1 MVKVVKFGGSSLAN
15 AAQYQKVI
23 EILRADPERRIVVVS
38 APGKRFKDDV
48 KVTDLLIKYA
58 NASGENV
65 KVARQAVLDRYQEIA
80 DAYHVSDSD
89 LNKSMYI

>member
-38 APGKRFKDDV
+38 APGKCFKDDV

-65 KVARQAVLDRYQEIA
+65 KVKQC
-80 DAYHVSDSD
+80 
-89 LNKSMYI
+89 